1 MIGITASYINPME
14 SENVY
19 IALFLHQGLEIYLY
33 CEYHDEQLVL
43 RAGNK

>member
-19 IALFLHQGLEIYLY
+19 IALLLCPGGGAGGGL
-33 CEYHDEQLVL
+33 
-43 RAGNK
+43 GGGGT